1 MTSSTKE
8 VDMFEKLRANWRSG
22 WLFISISTLLAPV
35 FIPSFPS
42 SNVIGYATAMMVLLS
57 FPSSL
62 FAAPLMI
69 FMGIAL
75 GFPPHTLE
83 GMYVNLVLLFC
94 LGVAQWYW
102 IVPRVF
108 GSASNLQT
116 IGFAVNGSRAS
127 FPNPIPDEIVRPFD
141 PEGRSPVERIIE
153 HQHEPKV

>member
-1 MTSSTKE
+1 MLA
-8 VDMFEKLRANWRSG
+8 KLRANWRSG
-22 WLFISISTLLAPV
+22 WLFLSISTLLAPV
-35 FIPSFPS
+35 FIPSLPG

-69 FMGIAL
+69 FIGITL
-75 GFPPHTLE
+75 GFPPNTLE
-83 GMYVNLVLLFC
+83 GMFVNLVLLFC

-116 IGFAVNGSRAS
+116 IGVEANGSPAS
-127 FPNPIPDEIVRPFD
+127 FPHPVPEEIVRPFD
-141 PEGRSPVERIIE
+141 ADGRSPVERMIE
-153 HQHEPKV
+153 REH